1 MLDKDIDKIVVTSND
16 YKTFW
21 TQLFYSNSFERTS
34 LFFLTDNKIVK
45 ALNLVTGIA
54 NGLDYSHILILVD
67 SYTSNS
73 IRDILYSKYN
83 ILLYNNIIYNYTS
96 NNIYA
101 EVNRWSHKL
110 KNCSQNKPNMFEKY
124 VKGVIYPTYMV
135 APNLFISVKELLRV
149 APIPVNAS
157 FPELIAY
164 LKTHDVDIRAFDTPK
179 HA

>member
-1 MLDKDIDKIVVTSND
+1 
-16 YKTFW
+16 
-21 TQLFYSNSFERTS
+21 
-34 LFFLTDNKIVK
+34 
-45 ALNLVTGIA
+45 
-54 NGLDYSHILILVD
+54 
-67 SYTSNS
+67 
-73 IRDILYSKYN
+73 
-83 ILLYNNIIYNYTS
+83 
-96 NNIYA
+96 
-101 EVNRWSHKL
+101 
-110 KNCSQNKPNMFEKY
+110 MFEKY